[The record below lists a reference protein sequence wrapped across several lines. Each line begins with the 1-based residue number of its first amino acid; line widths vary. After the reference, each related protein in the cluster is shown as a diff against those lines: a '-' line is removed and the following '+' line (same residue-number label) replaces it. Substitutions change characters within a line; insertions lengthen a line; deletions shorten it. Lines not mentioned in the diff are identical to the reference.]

1 MPSPKNRKVD
11 TMPDPDT
18 FADKLRKR
26 RMYIEE
32 EGDVEGLQKAQEVM
46 QPKKKKKNG
55 EDED

>member
-1 MPSPKNRKVD
+1 MPKDRKVD
-11 TMPDPDT
+11 TMPQADS

-32 EGDVEGLQKAQEVM
+32 DGEEGLQKAAEVM
-46 QPKKKKKNG
+46 QPKKKKNG